1 MKIWNPKTKEYK
13 VADYENLENI
23 VGNNKNFYSKIKT
36 GIGWFNDDC
45 TKIIIDE
52 YENLV
57 DIMFDNIPVID
68 SLNF

>member
-36 GIGWFNDDC
+36 GLGWFNDDC
-45 TKIIIDE
+45 TKIIID
-52 YENLV
+52 
-57 DIMFDNIPVID
+57 
-68 SLNF
+68 